1 MEVRLR
7 PECRAQ
13 RGSEWGIDGCQRQEG
28 GGAQAGAA
36 RGQGRRVYTQVDQTG
51 EGAGE
56 PTPQMDAHGVWDVSC
71 LHCRGLQGGDDP
83 KGKSG
88 LREPLAK
95 RSKAPERGTR
105 GPEPGLGGGGGRT
118 AVWQLL
124 PGRQRE
130 LVAGPVPPTPRVLGW
145 AFPPSPASTPAGN
158 TGTKAPACLP
168 RAPCSP
174 ALPGRHVTLTLRV

>member
-51 EGAGE
+51 EEAGE

-124 PGRQRE
+124 QEGRGSWWLALFLQHPASW
-130 LVAGPVPPTPRVLGW
+130 AGPSLQAQRPLLLATQGPRL
-145 AFPPSPASTPAGN
+145 
-158 TGTKAPACLP
+158 LP
-168 RAPCSP
+168 VFRGLRAP
-174 ALPGRHVTLTLRV
+174 LPCLEGT